1 MPARLSAAE
10 RERFLSG
17 RHVAV
22 LVTIAADGRP
32 VPTPI
37 WYRYRDGLL
46 YFRTAPAAV
55 KAGNIRR
62 DPRVSV
68 CIQDERPPYKAL
80 IVHGTAELRDGEP
93 GLEAEI
99 PRHYLGFVGAIGYQQ
114 TARSAIEATGEEIVI
129 VVRPER
135 FASFDF
141 APETPWYGRL
151 WLVAKRVLPPW
162 L

>member
-1 MPARLSAAE
+1 MPRRLSRAE
-10 RERFLSG
+10 RERFLRG

-22 LVTIAADGRP
+22 LVTIGEDGTP

-46 YFRTAPAAV
+46 YFRTDAGAV
-55 KAGNIRR
+55 KADNVRR

-68 CIQDERPPYKAL
+68 CIQDERPPYKA
-80 IVHGTAELRDGEP
+80 VVVYGTAEVRP
-93 GLEAEI
+93 PEAWMADEL
-99 PRHYLGFVGAIGYQQ
+99 PRHYLGFLAAMGYQRG
-114 TARSAIEATGEEIVI
+114 ARAAVEAGAEEVAL

-135 FASFDF
+135 YVTFDY
-141 APETPWYGRL
+141 APETPAVGRP
-151 WLVAKRVLPPW
+151 WLLLKRLLPPW